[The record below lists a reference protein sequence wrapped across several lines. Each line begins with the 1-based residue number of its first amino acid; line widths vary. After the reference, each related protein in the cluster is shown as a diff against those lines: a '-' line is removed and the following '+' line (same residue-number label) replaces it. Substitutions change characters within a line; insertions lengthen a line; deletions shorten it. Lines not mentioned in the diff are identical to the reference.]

1 MSLEEFPKPQR
12 PIPIGGLGVHRG
24 QMTIGELGSFR
35 DASRLE
41 SYEEEIK
48 RSASQTDIDLSGLV
62 KQVRWQ
68 RNGGQETNEPDA

>member
-1 MSLEEFPKPQR
+1 
-12 PIPIGGLGVHRG
+12 
-24 QMTIGELGSFR
+24 MTIGELGSFR

-48 RSASQTDIDLSGLV
+48 RAASQTDIDLSGLV